1 MKNNHRPLPIYTT
14 RGDVGAF
21 LVYPNIFSPIGDWI
35 GFVTPE
41 RDVYSVMGVYV
52 GTLATPFRV
61 LRKRSDDFEKPRIS
75 PPKAPLKVYPPATVP
90 LAPLM
95 PELGFDTVDILFEE
109 PERLHPLDSGE
120 LREDME

>member
-1 MKNNHRPLPIYTT
+1 MSTNHRPLAIYTT

-21 LVYPNIFSPIGDWI
+21 LVYPHIYSVTGEWI
-35 GFVTPE
+35 GFVNAK

-52 GTLATPFRV
+52 GTLAQPFRV
-61 LRKRSDDFEKPRIS
+61 LRKRSDDFMQPKMA
-75 PPKAPLKVYPPATVP
+75 PPSAPTKIYPPATVP
-90 LAPLM
+90 LAPMM
-95 PELGFDTVDILFEE
+95 PELGFDTVDVLYEE